1 MPAVL
6 PPTASSAPLLYSLYF
21 VLPAYLG
28 VCVCRAARKGGP
40 RLADARAGALSGDR
54 SRGRW
59 SVSYGA
65 GARQKTKKR
74 RSATESGAPAMV
86 EIAKRRNWGSERE
99 RDTYGAPSRVAEV
112 CAGNGKKDAEAKLQC
127 RRVRQP
133 ALATGPMILCLLP
146 RREEGSDKA
155 TRD

>member
-1 MPAVL
+1 MVMPAVL

-40 RLADARAGALSGDR
+40 RLADARASALSGDL
-54 SRGRW
+54 SRGLW

-86 EIAKRRNWGSERE
+86 EIAKRRNWGAASTE

-112 CAGNGKKDAEAKLQC
+112 CVGNGKKK
-127 RRVRQP
+127 R
-133 ALATGPMILCLLP
+133 
-146 RREEGSDKA
+146 
-155 TRD
+155 